1 MSLTIVVMAAGVG
14 SRFGGPKQLE
24 PVGPAGETLID
35 YLLVDARRAGFDRAV
50 LVIRDELTARIEPV
64 ADRHRGGLDV
74 VLAYQTMGPDIPRG
88 TVPAVLAAADR
99 IDGPFVALNADDFY
113 GTVAYQRAADFLRDD
128 RVAGHHARVRVVPAA
143 RHALAARR
151 GRPRRVRDQR
161 RRPGAG
167 GRDPRHRAGR
177 RRSEESRPPVHRR
190 RTGLDELLGFS
201 TEHARRAA
209 ARVRR
214 LPADGHDSSHELL
227 LPVTVDWLVTEGRI
241 QVRVLSAPG
250 PWLGLTHASDLPGAR
265 QALAGMP
272 AAGDYP
278 TPAWQILIPN
288 H

>member
-50 LVIRDELTARIEPV
+50 LVIRDELTGRIETV
-64 ADRHRGGLDV
+64 AARHRDGLEV
-74 VLAYQTMGPDIPRG
+74 ALAYQTLGPDIPRG

-113 GTVAYQRAADFLRDD
+113 GTVAYQRAADFLRSDG
-128 RVAGHHARVRVVPAA
+128 VPATTHAFVSFPLRATLSPHGAVVRGVCQTSGDLLVRVDEI
-143 RHALAARR
+143 R
-151 GRPRRVRDQR
+151 GIEPHGTGAKCGDRQFTGDERVSMNFWAFQK
-161 RRPGAG
+161 
-167 GRDPRHRAGR
+167 
-177 RRSEESRPPVHRR
+177 SM
-190 RTGLDELLGFS
+190 LDELQREF
-201 TEHARRAA
+201 AA
-209 ARVRR
+209 FRQ
-214 LPADGHDSSHELL
+214 GHDSSHELL
-227 LPVTVDWLVTEGRI
+227 LPVTVDRLVTQGRV

-265 QALAGMP
+265 QALAGMA

-278 TPAWQILIPN
+278 TPAWSEIAN
-288 H
+288 R